1 MKPIFLELSGVCEA
15 TTLGATSIKKMVR
28 EGSFPKP
35 REIGTRRVGWLVSEI
50 EEWAVALPVADML
63 PPPSAGERRV
73 S

>member
-1 MKPIFLELSGVCEA
+1 MKPIFLDLSGACEA

-50 EEWAVALPVADML
+50 EEWASACPISNML
-63 PPPSAGERRV
+63 PPPTGA
-73 S
+73 